1 MCLGLT
7 LSEQS
12 GSDGAWE
19 LGAGFWITRDFR
31 IWLYSEQRE
40 GLKEAD
46 RRETQ
51 FTLCQGRGGQ
61 GGSRGP
67 SEEVDGSSWVR
78 NESGLG

>member
-19 LGAGFWITRDFR
+19 LGAGFWITQDFR

-40 GLKEAD
+40 GLKQAD

-51 FTLCQGRGGQ
+51 FTLCQVGVARVEAGD
-61 GGSRGP
+61 P
-67 SEEVDGSSWVR
+67 VR
-78 NESGLG
+78 RMGHPG